1 MPDTVPV
8 GPLKAEITGSNPVR
22 AAKNTEGR
30 DAPGLLA

>member
-1 MPDTVPV
+1 MAERT
-8 GPLKAEITGSNPVR
+8 LKAEITGSNPVR